1 MGGDVPKLGVSSCLM
16 GQTVRYDGGHKH
28 NRYVTGTLAAWFEL
42 VPFCPEVAI
51 GLTVPRP
58 PVHLVERDGDI
69 RALGVDDERLD
80 VTDRLIDYGREN
92 VPLVSALSGYIVK
105 KDSPSCGMERVRV
118 YGGPAPEKKGTGI
131 YTRTIMQA
139 VPTLPVEEEGRL
151 TDPGLRENFIDRV
164 FTRFRW
170 QQMRRAGL
178 TPNALV
184 DFHSRHKFFILAH
197 DEPLYRHLGRLV
209 ASAGED
215 DLEELANRY
224 FQSLMEGLRHRATP
238 GKHANVLMHIMGFF
252 KNELDAGDKAEL
264 LDRIDACRN
273 GLVPLVVPITLIN
286 HYLRKFPD
294 PYISNQVYLQP
305 HPAEL
310 ILRNHV

>member
-1 MGGDVPKLGVSSCLM
+1 
-16 GQTVRYDGGHKH
+16 
-28 NRYVTGTLAAWFEL
+28 
-42 VPFCPEVAI
+42 
-51 GLTVPRP
+51 
-58 PVHLVERDGDI
+58 
-69 RALGVDDERLD
+69 
-80 VTDRLIDYGREN
+80 
-92 VPLVSALSGYIVK
+92 
-105 KDSPSCGMERVRV
+105 DSPSCGMERVRV

-224 FQSLMEGLRHRATP
+224 FQSLMEGLRHRAT
-238 GKHANVLMHIMGFF
+238 
-252 KNELDAGDKAEL
+252 
-264 LDRIDACRN
+264 
-273 GLVPLVVPITLIN
+273 
-286 HYLRKFPD
+286 
-294 PYISNQVYLQP
+294 
-305 HPAEL
+305 
-310 ILRNHV
+310 